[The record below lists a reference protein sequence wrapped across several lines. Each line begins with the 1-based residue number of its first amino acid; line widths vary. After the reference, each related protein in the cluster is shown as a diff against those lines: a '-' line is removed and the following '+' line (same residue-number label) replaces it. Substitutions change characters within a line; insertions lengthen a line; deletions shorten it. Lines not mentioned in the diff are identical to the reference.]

1 MESEIVMRDDDTAE
15 LLGKLTLALARVRLR
30 WGMFFLRGWPARMFA
45 ALPEG
50 QENGI
55 INTLQRDFANFE
67 ILTQAPQVGLVA
79 ELVKRHAFQ
88 TVPAQQVHQAVQ
100 QAGGGLSAP
109 LRAWLEVDGKRFWGT
124 QLIEDSF
131 KRESRRVQ
139 VKSNTVSSHNT
150 QFNTLLQKKVIS
162 SVHKYREPTGDGI
175 VARGLS
181 LPQESFYAW
190 KNKASM
196 HNMSSIVGTK
206 KAPEWYTSQAAS
218 LHVPHMDLALI
229 QFALSNN
236 QVPKLDGIWKNHILK
251 GENYLIRRNVGGT
264 LGPWL
269 FPLGTFGSTA
279 AVGWPADQMDPLQSS
294 SPLCFQPREATTAI
308 QDDWWLC
315 VLDLAEYEAMEFNW
329 RSISWQQAHWRA
341 DYGRIVAVAGPV
353 QPVATLMAKRCFW
366 GFPRSVL
373 TKFASDR
380 GIDTSSGD
388 TLYEL
393 LEKMVMGFLS
403 CSDAECL
410 DILKLR
416 AGPNEACLELFLS
429 CGAGLEALD
438 KSDEKAARK
447 VQKKTA
453 IDEAECKDFRK
464 DYKAERKARRAA
476 ETAQQAAEVKRLAKS
491 RGRGKAAPRAPAGP
505 RLALPI
511 EAPTQAEAKAI
522 APPGAH
528 IWRELVRGGWAV
540 HYAPYR
546 RFSSS
551 WKIYGAKGAAVRCL
565 QYAWALYM
573 DDHGLDH
580 CPVQGLME
588 EPVVAVTD
596 E

>member
-1 MESEIVMRDDDTAE
+1 M
-15 LLGKLTLALARVRLR
+15 
-30 WGMFFLRGWPARMFA
+30 
-45 ALPEG
+45 
-50 QENGI
+50 
-55 INTLQRDFANFE
+55 
-67 ILTQAPQVGLVA
+67 
-79 ELVKRHAFQ
+79 
-88 TVPAQQVHQAVQ
+88 
-100 QAGGGLSAP
+100 
-109 LRAWLEVDGKRFWGT
+109 
-124 QLIEDSF
+124 
-131 KRESRRVQ
+131 
-139 VKSNTVSSHNT
+139 
-150 QFNTLLQKKVIS
+150 
-162 SVHKYREPTGDGI
+162 
-175 VARGLS
+175 
-181 LPQESFYAW
+181 
-190 KNKASM
+190 
-196 HNMSSIVGTK
+196 
-206 KAPEWYTSQAAS
+206 
-218 LHVPHMDLALI
+218 
-229 QFALSNN
+229 
-236 QVPKLDGIWKNHILK
+236 
-251 GENYLIRRNVGGT
+251 IRRNVGGT

-393 LEKMVMGFLS
+393 LKKMVMGFLS

-429 CGAGLEALD
+429 CDAGLEALD

-453 IDEAECKDFRK
+453 IDEAEYKDFRK

-476 ETAQQAAEVKRLAKS
+476 ETAQQAAEAKPLAKS
-491 RGRGKAAPRAPAGP
+491 RGMGKAAPRAPAGP